1 MKPTL
6 RSALFSVVLLL
17 IVALACTVE
26 GGRPS
31 SAFAAGRAESAAP
44 GSLNATVPV
53 TDSFAVYLPAIT
65 GGAAL
70 PPLAVDV
77 QDRAAVLAFFQQ
89 YHQTAPAADMGW
101 TGNHAACNAGTT
113 SIAYRQSLQTLV
125 NFFRAMA
132 GVPAGI
138 VFRDDYSAKA
148 QQAALMMSVN
158 GELNHTPPPSWA
170 CYTPE
175 GAEAANASNLSIWFG
190 EKSDYHGIKGQMEDE
205 GAGNFAVGHRRWILC
220 PNTQYMGTGDVPES
234 GSNWAANALW
244 VMDDSALQARP
255 AVRDDFVAWPPSGY
269 VPRSLVYGRWSF
281 MLRDADFSAA
291 GVRVRHGGDDLHI
304 EVEQEDFGY
313 CENTLVWVPTI
324 DWSGL
329 GAGDQTFQVEIRNVQ
344 IDGQPR
350 TFTYDVTVILG
361 Q

>member
-1 MKPTL
+1 MRNRLL
-6 RSALFSVVLLL
+6 RAAL
-17 IVALACTVE
+17 LA
-26 GGRPS
+26 
-31 SAFAAGRAESAAP
+31 SAFALVVVGIVFAPAGQAQAAP
-44 GSLNATVPV
+44 VTASRTPSASVAVTAPLTDAFSL
-53 TDSFAVYLPAIT
+53 YLPAIT
-65 GGAAL
+65 GGAAA

-101 TGNHAACNAGTT
+101 TGDHAACDAGTT
-113 SIAYRQSLQTLV
+113 SPTYRRSLQTLV

-138 VFRDDYSAKA
+138 LFRDDYSAKA

-170 CYTPE
+170 CYTPA
-175 GAEAANASNLSIWFG
+175 GAEAANASNLSIWSG
-190 EKSDYHGIKGQMEDE
+190 EQSGYHGIKGQMEDD
-205 GAGNFAVGHRRWILC
+205 GPTNFAVGHRRWILC
-220 PNTQYMGTGDVPES
+220 PSTQYMGTGDVPES

-244 VMDDSALQARP
+244 VVDDGALAQRP
-255 AVRDDFVAWPPSGY
+255 AVRDDFVAWPPGGY

-291 GVRVRHGGDDLHI
+291 SVHVRHAGADLHI

-324 DWSGL
+324 DWNAL
-329 GAGDQTFQVEIRNVQ
+329 GAGDQTFQVEIDNVQ
-344 IDGQPR
+344 IDGQMRP
-350 TFTYDVTVILG
+350 FTYEVTVIMG